1 MQDEFSLSSGS
12 LGRSAFFEEY
22 GASEASEILDPSQ
35 LDVVSNLSRFSN
47 RHEHLSFKEREDPFP
62 ETSDE
67 QFLCDNSSPTMV
79 LEKYFGPDPTRGWE
93 KLSQRTD
100 TSSEENCKEV
110 QCIETE
116 VNPQNLNF
124 SETPLSSGK
133 GELYPEAESFVK
145 VTEDE
150 TNMDRNVEFDSME
163 QSTCS
168 SVTEMSNSSSTDDLS
183 STSCKE
189 IRMTVPIS
197 PRSQIPEADEN
208 MPSTEVEKANLKG
221 QEDGD
226 KKLFEKSLENKSTD
240 EKNLK
245 DEMVKLKSNDK
256 QFQNDLESSTD
267 ENNFKDEMVKLK
279 SNDKQFQNDLVSV
292 FLPCNTYIVNV
303 CLQEIFFFLH
313 ETETFSLGSECR
325 KNFNE
330 AG

>member
-1 MQDEFSLSSGS
+1 M
-12 LGRSAFFEEY
+12 EEY

-116 VNPQNLNF
+116 VNRQNLNF

-150 TNMDRNVEFDSME
+150 TNMDRNVELDSME

-226 KKLFEKSLENKSTD
+226 KKLFELEPDTNLKKEKSLENKSTD

-267 ENNFKDEMVKLK
+267 EMVKLK

-303 CLQEIFFFLH
+303 CLQEYFFFSFMKLKP
-313 ETETFSLGSECR
+313 FL
-325 KNFNE
+325 
-330 AG
+330 

>member
-116 VNPQNLNF
+116 VNRQNLNF

-133 GELYPEAESFVK
+133 GELYPEAE
-145 VTEDE
+145 DE
-150 TNMDRNVEFDSME
+150 TNMDRNVELDSME

-226 KKLFEKSLENKSTD
+226 KKLFELEPDTNLKKEKSLENKSTD

-256 QFQNDLESSTD
+256 QFQNDLESST
-267 ENNFKDEMVKLK
+267 DEMVKLK

-303 CLQEIFFFLH
+303 CLQEIFFFSFMKLKP
-313 ETETFSLGSECR
+313 FL
-325 KNFNE
+325 
-330 AG
+330 